1 MSCERKGANVI
12 KVVMCVRRKPEMDA
26 AAFHR
31 YWREEHGPLVKSLAE
46 ATGALR
52 YVQSHAIA
60 PERNAAMRKGRGAAE
75 AYDGIAEVWF
85 ESLEAVTERFRSEE
99 ARAAD
104 RAMAAD
110 ESRFI
115 DLGRSCVFFTEEAEV
130 F

>member
-1 MSCERKGANVI
+1 MI
-12 KVVMCVRRKPEMDA
+12 KVVMCVRRNPEMGEA
-26 AAFHR
+26 EFHR
-31 YWREEHGPLVKSLAE
+31 YWREEHGALVKSLAE

-52 YVQSHAIA
+52 YVQSHTIA
-60 PERNAAMRKGRGAAE
+60 PERNAAMRKGRETAE

-85 ESLEAVTERFRSEE
+85 ESLEAVAERFRSEE

-110 ESRFI
+110 EAKFI
-115 DLGRSCVFFTEEAEV
+115 DLGRSCVFFTEEVEV